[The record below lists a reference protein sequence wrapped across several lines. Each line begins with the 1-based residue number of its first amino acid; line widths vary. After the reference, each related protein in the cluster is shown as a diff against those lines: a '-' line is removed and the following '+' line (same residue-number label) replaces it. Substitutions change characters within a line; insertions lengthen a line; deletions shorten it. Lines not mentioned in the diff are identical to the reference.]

1 MSRLQEA
8 HRSFFPFGNPFRM
21 LSPKGSQLSPALLA
35 LLNCFEETL
44 AVRLRKL
51 ETLGDIFSLTW
62 MKSAIESL
70 CETHKEI
77 QNLISAL
84 DLPVE
89 DWDEKWIDIYLD
101 ISIKLLDISNA
112 FSSELSRINHGHLL
126 IQCAVHN
133 LESNSLQQVACTNS
147 YLDSW
152 RQQTRSKNPL
162 LEKCFCFLDGL
173 GESLNLPK
181 VKNSAKGKVLMRA
194 MYGAKVQTL
203 FICSVFVAA
212 FSGSSQKLFDLDVS
226 NTHLWAQGFNR
237 LQGNVN
243 GIVRSR
249 VSSNSG
255 NLLKEIQ
262 GVNAVVNKLHLLMQ
276 DGPVSTDEDSALV
289 SIRQLRTEAE
299 KLSGGLNL
307 LSKEVDTFFQIVLT
321 GRDALLS
328 SLRATCTGT
337 DPTAGKRVGLQAM

>member
-1 MSRLQEA
+1 MSRPQEA
-8 HRSFFPFGNPFRM
+8 RQSFFPFGNPFRM
-21 LSPKGSQLSPALLA
+21 LSPKSSQLSPSLLA
-35 LLNCFEETL
+35 LLNCFEDTL

-51 ETLGDIFSLTW
+51 EALGDVLSLTW
-62 MKSAIESL
+62 MKSSMESL

-77 QNLISAL
+77 QDLIAAL
-84 DLPVE
+84 NLPVK

-112 FSSELSRINHGHLL
+112 FSSEISRINHGHLL
-126 IQCAVHN
+126 IQCALHN
-133 LESNSLQQVACTNS
+133 LESNSLEQFVRAGS
-147 YLDSW
+147 SLDSW
-152 RQQTRSKNPL
+152 RQQIRSKNAR

-173 GESLNLPK
+173 EESLNLPK

-212 FSGSSQKLFDLDVS
+212 LSGSSQKLLDLDVPD
-226 NTHLWAQGFNR
+226 THLWAQDFNR
-237 LQGNVN
+237 LRGNVN
-243 GIVRSR
+243 VTLRNR
-249 VSSNSG
+249 VSANSG
-255 NLLKEIQ
+255 NLLKELQ
-262 GVNAVVNKLHLLMQ
+262 GINTVVNKLYPLTQ
-276 DGPVSTDEDSALV
+276 GDSVSTDEDSSRV

-307 LSKEVDTFFQIVLT
+307 LSNEVDSFFQIVLT

-337 DPTAGKRVGLQAM
+337 DPTVGKRVGLPVM